1 MHMFKTTA
9 SIKTAYCSIS
19 KMLFFLAL
27 MFSTLGVSPPSNAQ
41 ETGDHAEL
49 LRLRDSAEEAMSM
62 GDPHG
67 AATNTGKAALM
78 AALLAKQEIRP
89 EFQENFKSLEALL
102 RAQESIYRAIA
113 LFQQGGEHIPASH
126 GVCQTMSLAS
136 THGGRAEQLLPHP
149 QSEHPPFQ
157 NLSVEMQEWKEMI
170 EELHT
175 EFGCPPIR
183 KN

>member
-9 SIKTAYCSIS
+9 SIKTAYRSIS

-27 MFSTLGVSPPSNAQ
+27 MFSTLGVSPPSYAQ

-49 LRLRDSAEEAMSM
+49 MRLRDTAAEAMSL

-78 AALLAKQEIRP
+78 AALLATQETQP
-89 EFQENFKSLEALL
+89 ESQANFKSLEAFL
-102 RAQESIYRAIA
+102 RAQENIYRAIA
-113 LFQQGGEHIPASH
+113 LFQQSGEHLPASD
-126 GVCQTMSLAS
+126 GVCQTISLAS
-136 THGGRAEQLLPHP
+136 THGERAERLLPHP
-149 QSEHPPFQ
+149 PSEHLLFQ
-157 NLSVEMQEWKEMI
+157 NLSLEMQEWKEMI
-170 EELHT
+170 EELYT
-175 EFGCPPIR
+175 EFWCSPIR

>member
-1 MHMFKTTA
+1 MHKVKTTA
-9 SIKTAYCSIS
+9 SIKTGYCAIT

-27 MFSTLGVSPPSNAQ
+27 MFSTLGVSPPSYAQ
-41 ETGDHAEL
+41 ETGDHAKL

-78 AALLAKQEIRP
+78 AALLAKQETQP

-136 THGGRAEQLLPHP
+136 THGERAEKLFHP

-157 NLSVEMQEWKEMI
+157 NLSIEMQEWKEMI

-175 EFGCPPIR
+175 EFGCSPIR